1 MTDRITFRV
10 FGDPVPQGSK
20 RHVGHGVMVESG
32 GARLTTWRE
41 DVKQAALRELALR
54 DFLPRDDKPLEVTI
68 TFSLKR
74 PQSHFSTAKSRPRT
88 LKPSA
93 PSLHTQRPDV
103 DKLLRSTLDALTAS
117 GAIPD
122 DAVIAYVC
130 ATKTWCDVAEQPG
143 AYITIVDLEHEGRR
157 AI

>member
-1 MTDRITFRV
+1 MTDRLTFRV

-41 DVKQAALRELALR
+41 DVKQAALAALAQS
-54 DFLPRDDKPLEVTI
+54 DFVLRDDKPLEVTLI
-68 TFSLKR
+68 FSLRR
-74 PQSHFSTAKSRPRT
+74 PQSHFSTSKARPRA
-88 LKPSA
+88 LLPNA
-93 PSLHTQRPDV
+93 PSLHTKRPDV
-103 DKLLRSTLDALTAS
+103 DKIMRSTLDALTAA

-122 DAVIAYVC
+122 DSVIAYVA

-143 AYITIVDLEHEGRR
+143 AYISIVDLEHEGRR